1 MVNPSNILWK
11 DFNGIVR
18 KWIDQKTGDVMQ
30 EEQSMIKPVNIIEE
44 DSNDAIR
51 IDEKWI
57 ADTAKNIYGNPVD
70 LTVIVKA
77 FESIIVDVAEG
88 KYALEEVTIDTGLFR
103 TVLKLSVVK
112 EPIRTLPLIAP
123 EVLGQVS
130 LEQCACGGNCG
141 CSDTTLD

>member
-11 DFNGIVR
+11 DFSGIVR

-44 DSNDAIR
+44 DSNDVIR

-88 KYALEEVTIDTGLFR
+88 KYALEEVTVDTGLFR
-103 TVLKLSVVK
+103 TVLKLSVMK

-130 LEQCACGGNCG
+130 LDSRLDTNCTEG
-141 CSDTTLD
+141 CS